1 MATNLE
7 DYNVQFGDKALT
19 APGFTQLKPELGGRM
34 VISFIGKMKQS
45 PYHWLR
51 DRKKGY
57 RCNGDTCPACKAGIT
72 QSWSAVAL
80 AIAYTGKDSGEI
92 GYVPLSRTAYREVST
107 LNGGKRAD
115 GTHGVYDCNVTMTW
129 DGVAFSFTSDSGP
142 ARWTQSA
149 APRTQVEDAKASPE
163 IERLLL
169 SKLYEKLTDLQW
181 ELVLKYGSP
190 DWEED

>member
-1 MATNLE
+1 MATNL
-7 DYNVQFGDKALT
+7 DAYNVQFRDTAL
-19 APGFTQLKPELGGRM
+19 AGPGFTQLKPEPGHGM
-34 VISFIGKMKQS
+34 VVSFTGKVKQS

-51 DRKKGY
+51 ERKKGY
-57 RCNGDTCPACKAGIT
+57 RCNDDTCPACKAGIT

-80 AIAYTGKDSGEI
+80 AIAYTGKDTGEI
-92 GYVPLSRTAYREVST
+92 GYVPLSRAAYSEVSK

-115 GTHGVYDCNVTMTW
+115 GTHGAYECNVKMTW
-129 DGVAFSFTSDSGP
+129 NGENFSFTSDSGP

-149 APRTQVEDAKASPE
+149 ALRKQVEDAKASPE

-181 ELVLKYGSP
+181 ELVLKHGSP
-190 DWEED
+190 EWEED